1 MTRLRLVRPAHERG
15 DKTEA
20 IWPPAKKLPRKINR
34 PAFFSSP
41 VYPPVPEPGL
51 VCGVA
56 VPGDGCAHRASGR
69 RTVSGRAARRWCG
82 RVMSLQVRALQGGS
96 TRSRAGGSVWVRWS
110 ISPSGLGA
118 PSSATRG
125 KPPDGRP
132 RGRDKIFYRATPPA
146 ARLPGLLNGQGRKA
160 AWRGEAVSGCWFH
173 SCGRSQGVE
182 GGRCRRRARPSSPC
196 RDLLPAGGEKG
207 RWPLRRRS
215 SCGAGDR
222 RSER

>member
-1 MTRLRLVRPAHERG
+1 MA
-15 DKTEA
+15 
-20 IWPPAKKLPRKINR
+20 
-34 PAFFSSP
+34 
-41 VYPPVPEPGL
+41 
-51 VCGVA
+51 VA

-96 TRSRAGGSVWVRWS
+96 TRSRAEGSVWVRWS

-132 RGRDKIFYRATPPA
+132 RGRIQSSIERPRRPPVS
-146 ARLPGLLNGQGRKA
+146 RRFNGQGRKA
-160 AWRGEAVSGCWFH
+160 AWRGEGVCGCSFRP
-173 SCGRSQGVE
+173 CGRSQGVE
-182 GGRCRRRARPSSPC
+182 GGRRRRRARPSSPC

-207 RWPLRRRS
+207 AIAGRPPLASGCALRHD
-215 SCGAGDR
+215 AGNNESGESPCR
-222 RSER
+222 GGLPG